1 MGKIASLGAIKTEPL
16 SFEREPIVNATNM
29 LEFCKKVLLKV
40 SHNRESF
47 ARELGKAVRS
57 LNPIEIK
64 QLKAWCSVQFAPA
77 YSDIIRG
84 TFAAY

>member
-1 MGKIASLGAIKTEPL
+1 MGKIAFLRAIKTALL
-16 SFEREPIVNATNM
+16 SFGREPIVNATNM

-47 ARELGKAVRS
+47 ARELGKAVRI
-57 LNPIEIK
+57 LQPIEIK
-64 QLKAWCSVQFAPA
+64 QLKAWCRVQFAPA

-84 TFAAY
+84 TFAGY